1 MIRRVVWIAFVLCG
15 CQGKTPASA
24 SSSPTSVSASP
35 APPVASTPVI
45 DAASP
50 APSASTPP
58 PPANPG
64 APPAVEEEA
73 VGAGKKVYVV
83 RGAQGPHMGVFLH
96 GLCGHP
102 KAYLDTFPNQAAR
115 YGAFIAPNGDAPCNG
130 PYRSWTGKT
139 ELLDVQITE
148 GLAKAGVKGEPVDVT
163 LVGYS
168 MGGTRALVLAQKW
181 PDRYTKLILMGT
193 PETPSPRG
201 LDKVKSAVMMA
212 GTRDRSDKMKAGVR
226 AFEKAGIPS
235 IFMALPGA
243 AHGEMGPEAERVMGE
258 ALDWVESHQ
267 RKL

>member
-1 MIRRVVWIAFVLCG
+1 MIRLAFAIVILASG
-15 CQGKTPASA
+15 CQGKSPASA
-24 SSSPTSVSASP
+24 SSSPPSVSTSP
-35 APPVASTPVI
+35 APPP
-45 DAASP
+45 AASSIAVVAP
-50 APSASTPP
+50 PPPSASTPT

-64 APPAVEEEA
+64 APPAVEEEE

-83 RGAQGPHMGVFLH
+83 RGAHGPHLGVFLH

-148 GLAKAGVKGEPVDVT
+148 GLAKAGAKGELVDVT

-168 MGGTRALVLAQKW
+168 MGGTRALALAKRW
-181 PDRYTKLILMGT
+181 PDRYTKLILLGT
-193 PETPSPRG
+193 PDTPSPRG

-226 AFEKAGIPS
+226 AFEKAGSPS
-235 IFMALPGA
+235 IFMPLPGA

-258 ALDWVESHQ
+258 ALDWVEAHQ